1 MTIFVLSVCLASC
14 TQNIPIEEAE
24 VQPKATTPIIEI
36 PKPTIPQEEIMEKT
50 TLRSI
55 AEYPAYILDQ
65 CNVLWGIPATLQG
78 TTQKEKIDIQKD
90 DGSVIPMSEIDFFTL
105 DGIIYITHHYT
116 TTDSTGATADAID
129 HYKQTSGIIEQVET
143 IPPKPAESRATFKGV
158 NWTIETSVING
169 TEFSYLYNLDP
180 EMIEAQ
186 GNAGGKG
193 ARMGAWAMI
202 SESVEL
208 DKGILIMTHDGA
220 LFWPVNRACGN
231 EVSEK
236 GRLWK

>member
-1 MTIFVLSVCLASC
+1 
-14 TQNIPIEEAE
+14 
-24 VQPKATTPIIEI
+24 
-36 PKPTIPQEEIMEKT
+36 MEKI
-50 TLRSI
+50 TLKPI

-78 TTQKEKIDIQKD
+78 ATQKEKIDIQKE
-90 DGSVIPMSEIDFFTL
+90 DGTVIPMSEIDFFTL
-105 DGIIYITHHYT
+105 DGAIYITHHYQ
-116 TTDSTGATADAID
+116 TTDSAGATADAID
-129 HYKQTSGIIEQVET
+129 YYKQSAGVIEQVET
-143 IPPKPAESRATFKGV
+143 IPPKPAETRATFNGV
-158 NWTIETSVING
+158 NWTIETSVINC

-180 EMIEAQ
+180 DMIEAQ

-193 ARMGAWAMI
+193 ARMGAWGMI

-208 DKGILIMTHDGA
+208 DKGILIMTGDGA
-220 LFWPVNRACGN
+220 LFFPVNRACGN